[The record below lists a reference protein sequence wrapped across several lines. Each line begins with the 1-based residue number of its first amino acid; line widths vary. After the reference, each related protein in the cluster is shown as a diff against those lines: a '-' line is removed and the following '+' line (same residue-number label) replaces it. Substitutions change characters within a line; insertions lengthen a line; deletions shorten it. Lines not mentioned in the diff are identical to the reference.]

1 MKHKVTYFL
10 TILLAVLWISS
21 CGVRRNNIVS
31 RSFHNTTSLFNYQ
44 YNAQLKLKEGVQK
57 INAAYRVPPEGYI
70 PVWFAGTD
78 EDVKANSTLFDNA
91 IEICEIALQKHNQKD
106 NKWIDNFRFNIG
118 RAWFYK
124 RNYILALSNFEFV
137 LKSYPDS
144 KLVPLVYM
152 WMAKTHF
159 MDDNSTQALKILE
172 EELGHMDLKK
182 KEKGELAL
190 VKAQMLLD
198 QMKYDEVQRTLNSNK
213 KYIKGANNKARVHYL
228 LGQLYQDQD
237 QYTKSYENYKAV
249 TKLNTDY
256 ELIFNAKLN
265 LAKLMIANQDGDA
278 ENEKLMRIL
287 KKMLRDE
294 KNIDYRDR
302 VYYEIAMLDLKLDK
316 KKTAIKD
323 LKRSI
328 AANTNNQRQK
338 ALSYYKIGQIY
349 FYDLKDFTHAQ
360 VYFDSASSAINPEA
374 PEYREISTISTTLK
388 EYVGYLN
395 TINLQDSLLQ
405 LSKLSENAL
414 ESYVDDY
421 LEAESKRKEAEE
433 QKKMEEMNALN
444 DPNLF
449 NQFGENDKQRG
460 SGFYFDSPDQVNSGK
475 VKFEQVW
482 GTRKNE
488 DNWRRKNK
496 TLQVGPDEDTVALAV
511 VTEEDVK
518 KYGSAEKAR
527 MIKNVPHS
535 EDEIAEANAKVV
547 EALYGLA
554 QVYNNKLNIL
564 DSAVAVYT
572 RLVARYPDSEFALKS
587 RYALYKIHKDA
598 GAEDLADEQKRKICG
613 AAPASRYCKYCN
625 NETFEDGSKESMEN
639 FASAYKALLET
650 FQRKEWNTCIEFSN
664 FILSQFPED
673 QGLAEVFMIRGKSYA
688 GMGQKDSLIAIYN
701 YTKTNYPDSDV
712 IPEVNRTLA
721 FLGGGSAKP
730 GENPKPGEKPG
741 NDGENEELNPK
752 FAGFEATRKPHEKV
766 YVVALIKKEKLQ
778 SNELQQKFN
787 EFNGKYFVEKRLNV
801 SVFLYQNQF
810 HMPYISQFDSEKD
823 ALSYMSA
830 LRKDMELAPLFTD
843 PTEQSVFIS
852 PANFRTAYG
861 KKRMEDYLLYYEEV
875 LLPAVQ

>member
-1 MKHKVTYFL
+1 
-10 TILLAVLWISS
+10 
-21 CGVRRNNIVS
+21 
-31 RSFHNTTSLFNYQ
+31 
-44 YNAQLKLKEGVQK
+44 
-57 INAAYRVPPEGYI
+57 
-70 PVWFAGTD
+70 
-78 EDVKANSTLFDNA
+78 
-91 IEICEIALQKHNQKD
+91 
-106 NKWIDNFRFNIG
+106 
-118 RAWFYK
+118 
-124 RNYILALSNFEFV
+124 
-137 LKSYPDS
+137 
-144 KLVPLVYM
+144 
-152 WMAKTHF
+152 
-159 MDDNSTQALKILE
+159 
-172 EELGHMDLKK
+172 
-182 KEKGELAL
+182 
-190 VKAQMLLD
+190 
-198 QMKYDEVQRTLNSNK
+198 
-213 KYIKGANNKARVHYL
+213 
-228 LGQLYQDQD
+228 
-237 QYTKSYENYKAV
+237 
-249 TKLNTDY
+249 
-256 ELIFNAKLN
+256 
-265 LAKLMIANQDGDA
+265 
-278 ENEKLMRIL
+278 
-287 KKMLRDE
+287 
-294 KNIDYRDR
+294 
-302 VYYEIAMLDLKLDK
+302 
-316 KKTAIKD
+316 
-323 LKRSI
+323 
-328 AANTNNQRQK
+328 
-338 ALSYYKIGQIY
+338 
-349 FYDLKDFTHAQ
+349 
-360 VYFDSASSAINPEA
+360 
-374 PEYREISTISTTLK
+374 
-388 EYVGYLN
+388 
-395 TINLQDSLLQ
+395 
-405 LSKLSENAL
+405 
-414 ESYVDDY
+414 
-421 LEAESKRKEAEE
+421 
-433 QKKMEEMNALN
+433 
-444 DPNLF
+444 
-449 NQFGENDKQRG
+449 
-460 SGFYFDSPDQVNSGK
+460 
-475 VKFEQVW
+475 
-482 GTRKNE
+482 
-488 DNWRRKNK
+488 
-496 TLQVGPDEDTVALAV
+496 DTVALAV

-830 LRKDMELAPLFTD
+830 LRKDMDLAPLFTD